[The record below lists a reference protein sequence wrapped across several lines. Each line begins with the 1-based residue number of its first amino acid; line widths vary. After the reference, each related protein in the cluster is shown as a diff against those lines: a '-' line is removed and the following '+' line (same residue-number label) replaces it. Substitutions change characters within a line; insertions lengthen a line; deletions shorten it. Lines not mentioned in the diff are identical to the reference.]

1 VPIKEARKDFR
12 FIAATAEMGKR
23 MVFQGG
29 IAQDSVLFRTQ
40 MLSRISNDLEQE
52 REANRRELESE
63 QRIDYGVD
71 IKTKRLMGNIIRE
84 IHELSEGSEING
96 AVGPDSNE
104 EDVSVSDMV
113 KPS

>member
-1 VPIKEARKDFR
+1 
-12 FIAATAEMGKR
+12 
-23 MVFQGG
+23 
-29 IAQDSVLFRTQ
+29 
-40 MLSRISNDLEQE
+40 
-52 REANRRELESE
+52 
-63 QRIDYGVD
+63 
-71 IKTKRLMGNIIRE
+71 MGNIIRE